1 MDSRRRVR
9 PVSRGISKSVPEK
22 VEASPRDISE
32 CSIDHD
38 SRNSAREV
46 SAEGHE
52 PIWRRGSSPKT
63 GKSVHAKLGS
73 LDSGS
78 GSTSPSFD
86 RINPPQSPTS
96 TLGSYATEIGR
107 ACLGQESTR
116 LECSVPWSSTNCL
129 WLDSRSS

>member
-9 PVSRGISKSVPEK
+9 PVSRWNSKSVPEK
-22 VEASPRDISE
+22 AKASPRDISE
-32 CSIDHD
+32 RSLDHD

-52 PIWRRGSSPKT
+52 PIWRGGSSPTT
-63 GKSVHAKLGS
+63 GKSVHARMGR

-86 RINPPQSPTS
+86 GINR
-96 TLGSYATEIGR
+96 LR
-107 ACLGQESTR
+107 ARRQL
-116 LECSVPWSSTNCL
+116 
-129 WLDSRSS
+129 